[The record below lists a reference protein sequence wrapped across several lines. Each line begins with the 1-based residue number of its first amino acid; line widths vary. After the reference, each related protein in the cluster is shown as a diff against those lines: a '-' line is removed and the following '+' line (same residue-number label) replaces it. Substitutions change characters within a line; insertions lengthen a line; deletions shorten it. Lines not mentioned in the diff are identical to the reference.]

1 MRATT
6 DEQKNERRE
15 SILAA
20 ASGLYAREEYE
31 SISVARIAAEAGVA
45 KGTVFVYFS
54 SKEAIFL
61 DLALR
66 SFGEWF
72 GEIERTFEIGA
83 GESRLEAEEAA
94 RKIVDTLAGRRT
106 MLRLASLS
114 HAILERN
121 VALEESLRFKRAV
134 LDSLARLGSDLRPFF
149 PAIPQEKSLSFLLGV
164 YSVILGATAVQVLP
178 ADVRTALRSEP
189 AYSELDDLL
198 GRLLIDTLASYIR
211 GFTTS

>member
-1 MRATT
+1 VRATT

-66 SFGEWF
+66 SFEEWF
-72 GEIERTFEIGA
+72 AEIERIFEVG
-83 GESRLEAEEAA
+83 GGKTRLEAEEMA

-121 VALEESLRFKRAV
+121 VALDESLRFKRAV
-134 LDSLARLGSDLRPFF
+134 LDSLARLGSDLHPFF
-149 PAIPQEKSLSFLLGV
+149 PAVSQERSLSFLLGV
-164 YSVILGATAVQVLP
+164 YSVVLGATAVQVLP
-178 ADVRTALRSEP
+178 AEVRTALRSEP
-189 AYSELDDLL
+189 AYNGLDDLL
-198 GRLLIDTLASYIR
+198 GRLLLDTLASYIR
-211 GFTTS
+211 GFPPN